1 MGRYLPGDLLR
12 VASVPD
18 QPLWAR
24 ALRGQVALVV
34 EAFTQQRNWR
44 YYALALGQI
53 HLFHPLDLE
62 RIE

>member
-1 MGRYLPGDLLR
+1 VGRYLPGDLLR

-18 QPLWAR
+18 QPPWTR

-34 EAFTQQRNWR
+34 EAFTQQHNWR